1 MRIDWLTFV
10 AQVVNFLILL
20 ALLRR
25 FLYRPMLEAADR
37 READIA
43 SRLEAA
49 ADELAEAEAEAS
61 RLRGLQEELADK
73 RASLILEAEE
83 HARARGEELRREAH
97 REVEQAREAWRESLR
112 HQREEFLEL
121 VRARM
126 SRRLFEGMRKA
137 LGELADAELEGRVV
151 GVFLRRLEEVPEEEK
166 ARLVRTVR
174 ETGAARVRS
183 AFPLSEDDARTVAR
197 LVEGWS
203 GAGGVAIHFEEDPD
217 LGVGI
222 ELVTGD
228 LRLGWSAASYLR
240 ELEAEAVGLVDT
252 EVG

>member
-1 MRIDWLTFV
+1 MRIDWFTFV

-20 ALLRR
+20 VLLRR

-37 READIA
+37 REAEIA
-43 SRLEAA
+43 SRLDAA
-49 ADELAEAEAEAS
+49 ERQRAEAEADGA

-73 RASLILEAEE
+73 RASLILEAEDD
-83 HARARGEELRREAH
+83 ARARGEELRREAH
-97 REVEQAREAWRESLR
+97 REVEQAREAWREGLR
-112 HQREEFLEL
+112 RQREEFLEL

-126 SRRLFEGMRKA
+126 GRRLFEVMRKA
-137 LGELADAELEGRVV
+137 MGELADAELEARVV
-151 GVFLRRLEEVPEEEK
+151 GVFVRRLEELPEEER
-166 ARLVRTVR
+166 ARLVRAIR

-183 AFPLSEDDARTVAR
+183 AFPLSETDARTVAG

-203 GAGGVAIHFEEDPD
+203 AAGAVAIHFEEAPD

-228 LRLGWSAASYLR
+228 LRVGWSVASYLR
-240 ELEAEAVGLVDT
+240 ELEAEAVGLVDA